1 MDILIMNKL
10 KTIIVKSA
18 NWEMEVEI
26 DNELFND
33 IHLEACTR
41 ALEIQIKNNNKV
53 VSPFM
58 TSTLKGDNRKL
69 YTFNTYKILINASYF
84 NYAENLRNN
93 FKKQTNIDLETEPIM
108 GR

>member
-1 MDILIMNKL
+1 
-10 KTIIVKSA
+10 
-18 NWEMEVEI
+18 
-26 DNELFND
+26 
-33 IHLEACTR
+33 
-41 ALEIQIKNNNKV
+41 
-53 VSPFM
+53 M